1 MNYIRNCAIIVLDKT
16 IREIESNGKK
26 GKVRQARAAETRKRI
41 VAAAKKLITENGFE
55 NVSIEEIAKE
65 AEVSTGSFYTY
76 FKKKEDVIEELN
88 QLSFYRLAEIT
99 NEMKDKGLDDRLKYY
114 CRQFLAEIERV
125 GIEICRQ
132 WIRNNITPVNMEI
145 SGKETTKY
153 NHDYLAMKSLLEEG
167 IRRGELTVDT
177 PVDEMAFYINTQLYG
192 LMVAWCMTDAS
203 VVGSDRTDAFCETV
217 MKPAL
222 MPYRK

>member
-1 MNYIRNCAIIVLDKT
+1 METKR
-16 IREIESNGKK
+16 
-26 GKVRQARAAETRKRI
+26 KVRQARAAETRKRI

-55 NVSIEEIAKE
+55 NVSIEDIAKE

-88 QLSFYRLAEIT
+88 QLSFYHLSEIT

-114 CRQFLAEIERV
+114 CREFLAEIERV

>member
-1 MNYIRNCAIIVLDKT
+1 M
-16 IREIESNGKK
+16 EKK

-41 VAAAKKLITENGFE
+41 VEAAKKLITENGFE
-55 NVSIEEIAKE
+55 NVSIEDIAKE

-76 FKKKEDVIEELN
+76 FKKKEDVVEELN
-88 QLSFYRLAEIT
+88 QLSFYQLSEIT

-114 CRQFLAEIERV
+114 CREFLAEIERV

-217 MKPAL
+217 MEPAL

>member
-1 MNYIRNCAIIVLDKT
+1 MET
-16 IREIESNGKK
+16 K

-55 NVSIEEIAKE
+55 NVSIEDIAKE

-76 FKKKEDVIEELN
+76 FKKKEDVVEELN

-132 WIRNNITPVNMEI
+132 WIRNNITPFNMEI

-153 NHDYLAMKSLLEEG
+153 NHDYFSMKSLLEEG

>member
-1 MNYIRNCAIIVLDKT
+1 METKR
-16 IREIESNGKK
+16 
-26 GKVRQARAAETRKRI
+26 KVRQARAAETRKRI

-88 QLSFYRLAEIT
+88 QLSFYHLAEIT

-132 WIRNNITPVNMEI
+132 WIRNNITPVNIDI

-167 IRRGELTVDT
+167 IRRDELAADT
-177 PVDEMAFYINTQLYG
+177 PVDEMAFYINAQLYG
-192 LMVAWCMTDAS
+192 LMVVWCMTDAS

>member
-1 MNYIRNCAIIVLDKT
+1 M
-16 IREIESNGKK
+16 EKK

-177 PVDEMAFYINTQLYG
+177 PVDEMAFFINTQLYG

-203 VVGSDRTDAFCETV
+203 VVGSDRTDAFCEIV

>member
-1 MNYIRNCAIIVLDKT
+1 MET
-16 IREIESNGKK
+16 K

-177 PVDEMAFYINTQLYG
+177 PVDEMAFFINTQLYG

-222 MPYRK
+222 MPYRKW

>member
-1 MNYIRNCAIIVLDKT
+1 MGT
-16 IREIESNGKK
+16 K
-26 GKVRQARAAETRKRI
+26 GKVRQARATETRKRI

-55 NVSIEEIAKE
+55 NVSIEDIVKE

-76 FKKKEDVIEELN
+76 FKKKEDVVEELN

-99 NEMKDKGLDDRLKYY
+99 NEMQDKGLDDRLKYY

-132 WIRNNITPVNMEI
+132 WIRNNIAPANMEI

-167 IRRGELTVDT
+167 IRRDELAADT
-177 PVDEMAFYINTQLYG
+177 PVDEMAFYINAQLYG
-192 LMVAWCMTDAS
+192 LMVVWCMTDAS

>member
-1 MNYIRNCAIIVLDKT
+1 MGT
-16 IREIESNGKK
+16 K
-26 GKVRQARAAETRKRI
+26 GKVRQARATETRKRI

-55 NVSIEEIAKE
+55 NVSIEDIVKE

-76 FKKKEDVIEELN
+76 FKKKEDVVEELN

-99 NEMKDKGLDDRLKYY
+99 NEMQDKGLDDRLKYY
-114 CRQFLAEIERV
+114 CCQFLAEIERV

-132 WIRNNITPVNMEI
+132 WIRNNIAPVNMEI

-167 IRRGELTVDT
+167 IRRDELAADT
-177 PVDEMAFYINTQLYG
+177 PVDEMAFYINAQLYG
-192 LMVAWCMTDAS
+192 LMVVWCMTDAS

>member
-1 MNYIRNCAIIVLDKT
+1 M
-16 IREIESNGKK
+16 EKK

-88 QLSFYRLAEIT
+88 QLSFYHLAEIT

>member
-1 MNYIRNCAIIVLDKT
+1 M
-16 IREIESNGKK
+16 EKK

-41 VAAAKKLITENGFE
+41 VTAAKKLITENGFE

>member
-1 MNYIRNCAIIVLDKT
+1 M
-16 IREIESNGKK
+16 EKK

-167 IRRGELTVDT
+167 IRRGELIVDT

>member
-1 MNYIRNCAIIVLDKT
+1 M
-16 IREIESNGKK
+16 EIK

-55 NVSIEEIAKE
+55 NVSIEDIAKE

-76 FKKKEDVIEELN
+76 FKKKEDVVEELN

-132 WIRNNITPVNMEI
+132 WIRNNITPVSMEI

-167 IRRGELTVDT
+167 ISRGELAADT
-177 PVDEMAFYINTQLYG
+177 PVDEMAFFINAQLYG

>member
-1 MNYIRNCAIIVLDKT
+1 M
-16 IREIESNGKK
+16 EKK

-132 WIRNNITPVNMEI
+132 WLRNNITPVNMEI

>member
-1 MNYIRNCAIIVLDKT
+1 M
-16 IREIESNGKK
+16 EKK

-41 VAAAKKLITENGFE
+41 VAAAKKLIAENGFE

-114 CRQFLAEIERV
+114 CRQFLSEIERV

-167 IRRGELTVDT
+167 ISRGELAADT
-177 PVDEMAFYINTQLYG
+177 PVDEMAFYINAQLYG

-203 VVGSDRTDAFCETV
+203 VVGSDRTDAFWETV

>member
-1 MNYIRNCAIIVLDKT
+1 M
-16 IREIESNGKK
+16 EKK

-177 PVDEMAFYINTQLYG
+177 PVDEMAFFINTQLYG

>member
-1 MNYIRNCAIIVLDKT
+1 M
-16 IREIESNGKK
+16 EKK

-41 VAAAKKLITENGFE
+41 VATAKKLITENGFE

-167 IRRGELTVDT
+167 IRRDELTVDT
-177 PVDEMAFYINTQLYG
+177 PVDEMAFFINTQLYG

>member
-1 MNYIRNCAIIVLDKT
+1 METKR
-16 IREIESNGKK
+16 
-26 GKVRQARAAETRKRI
+26 KVRQARAAETRKRI

>member
-1 MNYIRNCAIIVLDKT
+1 METKR
-16 IREIESNGKK
+16 
-26 GKVRQARAAETRKRI
+26 KVRQARAAETRKRI

-88 QLSFYRLAEIT
+88 QLSFYHLSEIT

-177 PVDEMAFYINTQLYG
+177 PVDEMAFFINTQLYG

>member
-1 MNYIRNCAIIVLDKT
+1 
-16 IREIESNGKK
+16 
-26 GKVRQARAAETRKRI
+26 
-41 VAAAKKLITENGFE
+41 
-55 NVSIEEIAKE
+55 
-65 AEVSTGSFYTY
+65 
-76 FKKKEDVIEELN
+76 
-88 QLSFYRLAEIT
+88 
-99 NEMKDKGLDDRLKYY
+99 MKDKGLDDRLKYY

-132 WIRNNITPVNMEI
+132 WLRNNITPVNMEI